1 MCRIIA
7 VMLLLTFGDAVHAE
21 PITVEEI
28 TVVDG
33 DTIDARGARFRMIG
47 YDTPEVSTP
56 LRKVGAAERALA
68 LRAKARVGELLRSGL
83 LDLTEVRCSCTDK
96 KIQQGKCNRGR
107 KCGILTVNG
116 ENIGKALIAEGLA
129 VEFVCGPT
137 SCPKMPDWPS
147 IIEQRP

>member
-7 VMLLLTFGDAVHAE
+7 VFLLLAFAVAVRAE
-21 PITVEEI
+21 PITLGEI

-33 DTIDARGARFRMIG
+33 DTVEARGARFRLVG

-56 LRKVGAAERALA
+56 LRKVSAAERALA
-68 LRAKARVGELLRSGL
+68 LRAKARFSELLRFGS

-96 KIQQGKCNRGR
+96 KIQQHKCNRGR

-116 ENIGKALIAEGLA
+116 ENIGKMLIAEGLA
-129 VEFVCGPT
+129 VEFVCGTT
-137 SCPKMPDWPS
+137 SCPRMPDWLG